1 MTVASQLL
9 FRSDDECVKSS
20 RFVDREVVVRIAG
33 RGEISDMVATMLA
46 RRSPIEGFVAFN
58 ERWGAPYG
66 HQRFVVKVVRRIVDR
81 LPAAL
86 RRPAQRAGWFMRLL
100 GPFAVQPNTWTRA
113 VEYPWVVEQLAGI
126 RRGRVLEIGGALSGL
141 QFVLAAMGHEVHNV
155 DPFVDYGDGHY
166 ELDPLAIHERMNDA
180 FRTSVTLHR
189 TTLPQ
194 LTLSEKFDAVICVST
209 IEHLTPEQ
217 CEETLRAAT
226 SILKPGGLVV
236 LTVDLFLNIAP
247 FTARLTNHWGSN
259 FSIAWLQSLVGGSIL
274 SGDVREL
281 YGYDEFSNEDVLARL
296 EEFEMGRG
304 YPQLAQLVAFR
315 VGS

>member
-1 MTVASQLL
+1 MMRASKLPA
-9 FRSDDECVKSS
+9 FAHS
-20 RFVDREVVVRIAG
+20 EVVVRFAG
-33 RGEISDMVATMLA
+33 HGEISDTVATMLA
-46 RRSPIEGFVAFN
+46 RRRLTESFVAFN

-81 LPAAL
+81 LPATL
-86 RRPAQRAGWFMRLL
+86 RRRTQRAGWFMRLL

-126 RRGRVLEIGGALSGL
+126 RRGRILEIGGALSGL
-141 QFVLAAMGHEVHNV
+141 QFVLASMGHEVHNA

-166 ELDPLAIHERMNDA
+166 DLDPLAFHERMNNA

-189 TTLPQ
+189 TTVPQ
-194 LTLSEKFDAVICVST
+194 LTLLEKFDAVLCVST

-217 CEETLRAAT
+217 CEETMRAAV
-226 SILKPGGLVV
+226 SMLKPGGLVV

-247 FTARLTNHWGSN
+247 FTSRLTNHWGSN
-259 FSIAWLQSLVGGSIL
+259 FSIAWLQSLVGGSVV

-281 YGYDEFSNEDVLARL
+281 YGYDEFSTEDVLARL

-315 VGS
+315 VGN